1 MSEPVVVVGG
11 GVAGLATAY
20 RLLRAGREVV
30 VLEADDEPGGKVR
43 SAEVGG
49 LELEAGPDSL
59 LGRKPWAVELCREL
73 GLGDDLVPP
82 APVPTHVYTDRGLL
96 RFPSGPFGISTDVG
110 ELLRWPGMSL
120 AGKLRAAG
128 DLALPR
134 RTSDEDE
141 SLGALLRR
149 RIGDEATERL
159 VAPLLG
165 GLFAGD
171 VDRLSVR
178 ATFPELAAWERE
190 HGSLLLGAREQ
201 ERAAAAR
208 RRRGEAPPPMFLR
221 LRGGLR
227 RLVLALAEALGPRLR
242 CGAAVRAVERRSDGY
257 RVRTDGGELEAG
269 TVVLACP
276 AYAAAELVEPLA
288 PSAAP
293 LLAGIPYV
301 STAVVLLVYPVGTA
315 EALPASSGFVVP
327 RGKLAITA
335 ATFVSRKWPEE
346 AFDDRAVVRC
356 FLGGAGS
363 EDLVDQPDADIVE
376 GVGRQLAAVV
386 GLPDRPEAARVVR
399 WPRAMP
405 QYEVGHLD
413 RVAEIE
419 AGLPPG
425 LFVVGQAYRGAGI
438 PDCVRQA
445 NELAA
450 RIADGRSGVTPSPR
464 PSRRRGPPPGAPPAR
479 G

>member
-1 MSEPVVVVGG
+1 MSGPVVVVGG
-11 GVAGLATAY
+11 GIAGLATAY
-20 RLLRAGREVV
+20 RLRRAGREAF
-30 VLEADDEPGGKVR
+30 VLEAEEEPGGKVR

-73 GLGDDLVPP
+73 GLGDDLVPA

-128 DLALPR
+128 DLALPGR
-134 RTSDEDE
+134 AGDEDE
-141 SLGALLRR
+141 SLGSLLRR

-190 HGSLLLGAREQ
+190 HGSLLLGARAEA
-201 ERAAAAR
+201 RAAAAR
-208 RRRGEAPPPMFLR
+208 RRGGEGPPPMFLR

-227 RLVLALAEALGPRLR
+227 RLVLALVEALGRERLLL
-242 CGAAVRAVERRSDGY
+242 GSPARAIERRSGGY
-257 RVRTDGGELEAG
+257 RVRTDDRELEADA
-269 TVVLACP
+269 VVLACP

-288 PSAAP
+288 PAVAP
-293 LLAGIPYV
+293 LLEGIPYV
-301 STAVVLLVYPVGTA
+301 STAVVLLVYPAGTA
-315 EALPASSGFVVP
+315 DALPASSGFVVP
-327 RGKLAITA
+327 RGKLAISA

-356 FLGGAGS
+356 FLGAAGS
-363 EDLVDQPDADIVE
+363 EDLVEEPDADIVE
-376 GVGRQLAAVV
+376 GVARQLAAVV
-386 GLPDRPEAARVVR
+386 GLPDRPEAARVIR

-425 LFVVGQAYRGAGI
+425 MFVVGQAYRGAGI

-450 RIADGRSGVTPSPR
+450 RITAAPTSPASG
-464 PSRRRGPPPGAPPAR
+464 
-479 G
+479 

>member
-1 MSEPVVVVGG
+1 VSRRVVVVGG

-20 RLLRAGREVV
+20 RLVSRGVDVV
-30 VLEADDEPGGKVR
+30 VLEAEREPGGKVR

-49 LELEAGPDSL
+49 LRLEAGPDSL
-59 LGRKPWAVELCREL
+59 LARKPWGVELCREL
-73 GLGDDLVPP
+73 GLGEALEPP
-82 APVPTHVYTDRGLL
+82 APVPTHVYTARGLL
-96 RFPSGPFGISTDVG
+96 RFPSGPFGISTDLG

-120 AGKLRAAG
+120 AGKLRAAA

-134 RTSDEDE
+134 RRGDGDE

-149 RIGDEATERL
+149 RLGNEATEAL

-190 HGSLLLGAREQ
+190 HGSLVLGAKAQ
-201 ERAAAAR
+201 ARAAAAR
-208 RRRGEAPPPMFLR
+208 RRSGEEPPPMFLR

-227 RLVLALAEALGPRLR
+227 RLVDALAAALGSERLR
-242 CGAAVRAVERRSDGY
+242 LGTAAGALEPAGSGY
-257 RVRTDGGELEAG
+257 RVVADGQAFEADA
-269 TVVLACP
+269 VVLATP
-276 AYAAAELVEPLA
+276 AYAAAELVRPLA
-288 PSAAP
+288 PSVAP
-293 LLAGIPYV
+293 LLEAIPYV
-301 STAVVLLVYPVGTA
+301 STAVVLLVYPEGTGS
-315 EALPASSGFVVP
+315 ALPASSGFVAP
-327 RGKLAITA
+327 RGALAISA

-346 AFDDRAVVRC
+346 AFGDRAVVRC
-356 FLGGAGS
+356 FVGASGS
-363 EDLVDQPDADIVE
+363 EDLVEQPDEDIVE
-376 GVGRQLAAVV
+376 GVGRQLAAIV
-386 GLPDRPEAARVVR
+386 GLPERPEAARVIR

-419 AGLPPG
+419 RGLPPDV
-425 LFVVGQAYRGAGI
+425 FVVGQAYRGAGI

-445 NELAA
+445 SELAE
-450 RIADGRSGVTPSPR
+450 RITGAAT
-464 PSRRRGPPPGAPPAR
+464 SRA
-479 G
+479 